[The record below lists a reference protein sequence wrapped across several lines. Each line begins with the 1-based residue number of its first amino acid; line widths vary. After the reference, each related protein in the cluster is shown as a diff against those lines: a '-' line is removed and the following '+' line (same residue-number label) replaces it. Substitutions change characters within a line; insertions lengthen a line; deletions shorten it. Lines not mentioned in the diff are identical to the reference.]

1 MKNIKIFTSLIL
13 LFTVLRVQTK
23 AQNINLT
30 GVIKNS
36 ITKENISAVSVFVKE
51 KNIGTYTND
60 KGSYKFNNIQLPVT
74 LIISSI
80 GYENN
85 EVIVNDATSNNIF
98 LIPTSTLGKEI
109 VVSASRVPEKILESP
124 VSVERV
130 NAAGVRNAASVN
142 YYDILNTMK
151 GVDMTTSSLTF
162 KTPTTRGFNTSG
174 NTRFNQL
181 VDGMDNQAPGLN
193 FPVSSLVGLSE
204 LDIDN
209 MELLS
214 GASSALYGPGGMN
227 GTLLITSKNPFKY
240 QGLSMSVKEGMMNFE
255 NQERAA
261 SYYHNATIRWA
272 KKISEKFAFKF
283 NAELIQA
290 KDWVAADYRN
300 YLRTATNGNVKS
312 GNRETDPNYD
322 GINVYGDETTID
334 IRSNILNEI
343 ATTLAPFLQ
352 HFIDTLNHGAPIDV
366 SRTGYTENQLI
377 NPVTANY
384 KFSGSLHY
392 KLNEKTEAIM
402 AGYWGTG
409 NTVYSASERYSLGN
423 FKMGQY
429 KIELLNPNWNLRAY
443 TTQEDAGNSYNTT
456 VATRLANEAW
466 KPSVYDY
473 ENPKGWYIDYSTTYL
488 NYRLNGSN
496 DADAHQAARAFAD
509 IGRPSYNSDQF
520 KKSYDSIKV
529 IPISQG
535 GALLVDRSDLYCVDG
550 SYNLSRFTS
559 KFADVLVGGNYKEY
573 SLNSDGT
580 LFADQP
586 GNPIKTAE
594 YGLFAQ
600 AARNINP
607 VLKITVSGRYDK
619 NQNFKGRFTPRA
631 TAVYKLAEYNHLRF
645 SYQTAYRF
653 PSNQQ
658 QWVDLGVG
666 RSNVRLLG
674 CNEYFD
680 TKYNLK
686 TNQLYDLESFMAGVN
701 TPYAVS
707 SLKPESL
714 SSFELGYKGLLVGGK
729 LLIDLFGYYGEY
741 QDFITRK
748 LLVQFKD
755 GIPTNM
761 SDTSIKIY
769 SLPLNTTDKVK
780 SYGFGTSLD
789 YRMRK
794 NYAVGINIS
803 SDQLTDVPDGFI
815 TYFNSPKFRMNMYFA
830 NTGLGS
836 KKRLGFNL
844 NYKWQDAINY
854 ESDFANDKL
863 PAVNILDAQINYKL
877 PKTKS
882 IIKLGANNLLNQ
894 YYYDAIGNP
903 HIGGLYYVSI
913 GYNVY

>member
-1 MKNIKIFTSLIL
+1 M
-13 LFTVLRVQTK
+13 LFIVLRVQTN
-23 AQNINLT
+23 AQKINLT

-51 KNIGTYTND
+51 KNIGTYTDD
-60 KGSYKFNNIQLPVT
+60 KGFYKFNNIQLPIT

-85 EVIVNDATSNNIF
+85 EVIVNDASLNNIF

-130 NAAGVRNAASVN
+130 NAANIRNATGVN

-240 QGLSMSVKEGMMNFE
+240 QGLSMSVKEGMMNFD
-255 NQERAA
+255 NQERVA

-300 YLRTATNGNVKS
+300 YLRTATNGNIKS

-334 IRSNILNEI
+334 IRSNILDSI
-343 ATTLAPFLQ
+343 SATLAPFLQ

-473 ENPKGWYIDYSTTYL
+473 ENPKGWYIDYTTTYL

-520 KKSYDSIKV
+520 KKIYDSIKV

-594 YGLFAQ
+594 YGIFAQ

-607 VLKITVSGRYDK
+607 DLKITVSGRYDK

-680 TKYNLK
+680 SKYNLK
-686 TNQLYDLESFMAGVN
+686 TNQLYDLESFMAGAN

-789 YRMRK
+789 YRIRK

-894 YYYDAIGNP
+894 YYYDAVGNP

>member
-1 MKNIKIFTSLIL
+1 MKNINTFLLIL
-13 LFTVLRVQTK
+13 VTLIHLNIK
-23 AQNINLT
+23 AQKINLT

-36 ITKENISAVSVFVKE
+36 ITKEKISAVSIVVKE
-51 KNIGTYTND
+51 KNIGTYTDD
-60 KGSYKFNNIQLPVT
+60 KGFYKFNNLQLPVT

-85 EVIVNDATSNNIF
+85 EVIVNDASFTNIF
-98 LIPTSTLGKEI
+98 LIPSSTLGKEI

-124 VSVERV
+124 VSVERI
-130 NAAGVRNAASVN
+130 NAAGLRNTASVN

-214 GASSALYGPGGMN
+214 GASSALYGSGGMN
-227 GTLLITSKNPFKY
+227 GTLLINSKNPFKY
-240 QGLSMSVKEGMMNFE
+240 QGLSMSVKEGMMNFN

-261 SYYHNATIRWA
+261 SYYHNASIRWA
-272 KKISEKFAFKF
+272 KKISEKLAFKF
-283 NAELIQA
+283 NAELINA

-300 YLRTATNGNVKS
+300 YLRTATNGNIKS

-334 IRSNILNEI
+334 IRSNILDSI
-343 ATTLAPFLQ
+343 SATLAPFLQ
-352 HFIDTLNHGAPIDV
+352 NFIDTLNQGAPIDV

-409 NTVYSASERYSLGN
+409 NTVYSASERYSLEN

-473 ENPKGWYIDYSTTYL
+473 ENPKGWYIDYTTTYL
-488 NYRLNGSN
+488 SYRLNGSN
-496 DADAHQAARAFAD
+496 DANAHQAARAFAD

-520 KKSYDSIKV
+520 KKIYDSIKV

-594 YGLFAQ
+594 YGFFAQ
-600 AARNINP
+600 ASRYINP
-607 VLKITVSGRYDK
+607 DLKITVSGRYDK

-631 TAVYKLAEYNHLRF
+631 TAVYKLAEYNHLRL

-680 TKYNLK
+680 SKYNLK
-686 TNQLYDLESFMAGVN
+686 TNQLYDLESFMTGVN

-761 SDTSIKIY
+761 SDTSVKIY

-789 YRMRK
+789 YRLRK
-794 NYAVGINIS
+794 NYAVGFNIS
-803 SDQLTDVPDGFI
+803 SDRLTDVPDGFI
-815 TYFNSPKFRMNMYFA
+815 TYFNSPKLRMNMYFA

-836 KKRLGFNL
+836 KKRFGFNI

-863 PAVNILDAQINYKL
+863 PSVNILDAQINYKL

-882 IIKLGANNLLNQ
+882 IIKFGANNLLNQ
-894 YYYDAIGNP
+894 YYYDAVGNP
-903 HIGGLYYVSI
+903 HIGGLYYVSV